1 MVFQY
6 LAFDLGESG
15 FHCLHLMQYVDT
27 IAVVGNHL
35 GDAAHLSLDTAE
47 PVDFLIHCTFG
58 HNFPLVLVPYGGIYE
73 PMEKTNMKYSRRSM
87 IGSLAA
93 LSGLAALPMPAWA
106 TGKMNGH
113 GGGAVRKGINELSGA
128 KIDLH
133 IAEGSFSTG
142 GRSGHAIAVNGSV
155 PGPLIRMKEGE
166 KTLLSV
172 HNMLG
177 VDSSIHWHGLLLPFQ
192 FDGVPGISFP
202 GIKPGA
208 RFDVPFTPRQSGTY
222 WWHSHSGLQEQV
234 GHYGPIIIDPAGP
247 DPVQYDREHIILL
260 SEFTPMHPHQIM
272 KKLKVAEGY
281 FSHQKTSATDD
292 YELSG
297 EQRRMW
303 GRMRMMPTDI
313 ADVSAPTYSYLI
325 NGHGPDDGLELPFKP
340 GERVRLRIINGSAM
354 TFFNIRLPG
363 LPMTVVQA
371 DGINVQPVTVD
382 ELQIG
387 VAETY
392 DIIVTPTEEGAFAL
406 AAESMDR
413 SGMAQASLTSQPG
426 RKASFP
432 ELRDPPLLTMADMG
446 MDHGEDQG
454 GTGDMDH
461 GAHGPQPASPA
472 PTEPDHSG
480 HDMSATSAGEDMT
493 GHDMASMNMDM
504 GAMNMR
510 DTSMLPANVKVG
522 PGLDMVAMNPQDR
535 TGYPGLGLDD
545 VPHRVLNYRMLKSLK
560 MDHNKRAPDREMELH
575 LTGNMERYMWSFDGK
590 KMSAVGDDPIRFAYN
605 ERVRVKLVND
615 TMMAHP
621 IHLHGM
627 FFEIVN
633 GQGHYQPKKHTVIV
647 QPGSSAMFDV
657 TTDEPGDWAFH
668 CHLLYHMHAGMM
680 QTVSVAFPK
689 GDAA

>member
-1 MVFQY
+1 
-6 LAFDLGESG
+6 
-15 FHCLHLMQYVDT
+15 
-27 IAVVGNHL
+27 
-35 GDAAHLSLDTAE
+35 
-47 PVDFLIHCTFG
+47 
-58 HNFPLVLVPYGGIYE
+58 
-73 PMEKTNMKYSRRSM
+73 MKFSRRQL
-87 IGSLAA
+87 IGHSA
-93 LSGLAALPMPAWA
+93 LLGATTALPMPAWA
-106 TGKMNGH
+106 MGKMDRI
-113 GGGAVRKGINELSGA
+113 VRKGIDQVSGA

-133 IAEGSFSTG
+133 IADGSFSTG
-142 GRSGHAIAVNGSV
+142 GRVGHAIAVNGTV

-172 HNMLG
+172 HNMLD
-177 VDSSIHWHGLLLPFQ
+177 VDSSVHWHGLLLPFQ

-208 RFDVPFTPRQSGTY
+208 RFEVPFTPRQSGTY
-222 WWHSHSGLQEQV
+222 WWHSHSGLQEQL

-247 DPVQYDREHIILL
+247 DPVQYDREHVILL
-260 SEFTPMHPHQIM
+260 SEFAAMHPHQIM

-281 FSHQKTSATDD
+281 FSKQKTTATDD
-292 YELSG
+292 YDLSG

-313 ADVSAPTYSYLI
+313 ADVSAPTYTYLV
-325 NGHGPDDGLELPFKP
+325 NGHGPDDGLELPFKV

-392 DIIVTPTEEGAFAL
+392 DVIVTPTQEGAFAL

-426 RKASFP
+426 RRAAFP
-432 ELRDPPLLTMADMG
+432 ALRDPPLLTMADMG

-454 GTGDMDH
+454 GMDH
-461 GAHGPQPASPA
+461 GAHGAEPTQPVDHRKMNHGPA
-472 PTEPDHSG
+472 EPDATEQSAMDHGDTSG
-480 HDMSATSAGEDMT
+480 GDAAMAD
-493 GHDMASMNMDM
+493 HDMA
-504 GAMNMR
+504 GLGGMNMR
-510 DTSMLPANVKVG
+510 DTSMLPDSVEVG
-522 PGLDMVAMNPQDR
+522 PGIDMVAMNPQDR
-535 TGYPGLGLDD
+535 TGFPGLGLDK
-545 VPHRVLNYRMLKSLK
+545 VPHRTLNYRMLKSLE
-560 MDHNKRAPDREMELH
+560 MDHNKRSPDREMELH

-590 KMSAVGDDPIRFAYN
+590 KMSAVGDAPIRFGYN

-627 FFEIVN
+627 FFEVVN

-647 QPGSSAMFDV
+647 QPGSSATFDV

-680 QTVSVAFPK
+680 QTVSIAFPE

>member
-6 LAFDLGESG
+6 LAFDLCQRG
-15 FHCLHLMQYVDT
+15 FHRLHLMQYVDT
-27 IAVVGNHL
+27 IAVVGHHL
-35 GDAAHLSLDTAE
+35 RDAAHLSLDAAK

-58 HNFPLVLVPYGGIYE
+58 HIFPLVLVPYGGIYE
-73 PMEKTNMKYSRRSM
+73 AMQKTNMKYSRRTM

-93 LSGLAALPMPAWA
+93 LSGLAALPMPAWSM
-106 TGKMNGH
+106 GKM
-113 GGGAVRKGINELSGA
+113 GGPVRKGIHELSGA
-128 KIDLH
+128 NIDLH
-133 IAEGSFSTG
+133 IADGSFATG
-142 GRSGHAIAVNGSV
+142 GRSGHAIAVNGTV
-155 PGPLIRMKEGE
+155 PGPLIRLKEGE
-166 KTLLSV
+166 QTLLSV
-172 HNMLG
+172 HNMLD
-177 VDSSIHWHGLLLPFQ
+177 VDSSVHWHGLLLPFQ

-208 RFDVPFTPRQSGTY
+208 RFDIPLTPRQSGTY

-234 GHYGPIIIDPAGP
+234 GHYGPIIIDPAVP

-281 FSHQKTSATDD
+281 FSMQKTSATDD
-292 YELSG
+292 YPLSA

-325 NGHGPDDGLELPFKP
+325 NGHGPQDRLELPFTP

-354 TFFNIRLPG
+354 TFFNVRLPG

-371 DGINVQPVTVD
+371 DGQNVQPVAVD

-392 DIIVTPTEEGAFAL
+392 DVVVTPTEAGAFAI

-413 SGMAQASLTSQPG
+413 SGMARASLTSQPG
-426 RKASFP
+426 RKAAFP
-432 ELRDPPLLTMADMG
+432 ALRAPPLLSMVDMG
-446 MDHGEDQG
+446 H
-454 GTGDMDH
+454 GDMDH
-461 GAHGPQPASPA
+461 GGDS
-472 PTEPDHSG
+472 TEPAEPMDHSKMDHAAMGHAMPEAASDDAHSG
-480 HDMSATSAGEDMT
+480 HDMGT
-493 GHDMASMNMDM
+493 MDM
-504 GAMNMR
+504 SGGMSMR
-510 DTSMLPANVKVG
+510 DTSLLPDTVKVG
-522 PGLDMVAMNPQDR
+522 PGIDMVSMNPQDR

-545 VPHRVLNYRMLKSLK
+545 VPHRVLNYRLLKSLE
-560 MDHNKRAPDREMELH
+560 MDHQKRSPDREMELH
-575 LTGNMERYMWSFDGK
+575 LTGNMERYMWSFNGK
-590 KMSAVGDDPIRFAYN
+590 KMSAVGDDPIRFGFN

-627 FFEIVN
+627 FFEVVN
-633 GQGHYQPKKHTVIV
+633 GQGHHQPKKHTVIV
-647 QPGSSAMFDV
+647 QPGSSATFDV

-680 QTVSVAFPK
+680 QTVSVAFPE
-689 GDAA
+689 GSA